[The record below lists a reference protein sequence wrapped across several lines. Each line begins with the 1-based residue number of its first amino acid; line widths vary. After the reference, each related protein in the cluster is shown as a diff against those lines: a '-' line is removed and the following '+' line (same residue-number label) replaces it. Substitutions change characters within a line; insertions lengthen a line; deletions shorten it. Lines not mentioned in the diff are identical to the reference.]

1 MKMNVLVNFT
11 QYTKVVRLVYGYN
24 PLRNASG
31 RKSDFFF
38 FWSNGIVGADV
49 LAVSTYFL
57 ALGDAEDDT
66 SHVEN

>member
-1 MKMNVLVNFT
+1 MQVAA
-11 QYTKVVRLVYGYN
+11 KVI
-24 PLRNASG
+24 
-31 RKSDFFF
+31 F